1 MTISARTRNDTS
13 SATPLKNSPLLGGKF
28 KDKLRRMIDTGTG
41 RMSAAEFDELDGI
54 LDDLRSRHDETP
66 QWEFCEGMMA
76 ALICCRRVIA
86 PSEYLPVLLDIG
98 SPLGAGVADAAGA
111 AGGAGETEEIGE
123 GSFAD
128 GVQAETFMRLWTQRW
143 NEVAHALDADVERLD
158 DDRAYYPEVM
168 DVCGA
173 LATLPPEDRADV
185 PGEYLPCFGQ
195 IWALGFMFAVE
206 SWPAEWAAPRDKDA
220 GKLLD
225 EALQAIVALTEDDS
239 DPPTLCVFEG
249 GGPPSVSVRRLEA
262 FADAVWAVYG
272 LRELWRNV
280 GPRVETVRRK
290 IKPARNDSCF
300 CGSGKKFKKCHGS

>member
-13 SATPLKNSPLLGGKF
+13 SATALKNSPLLGGKF

-173 LATLPPEDRADV
+173 LATLPPEERADV

-225 EALQAIVALTEDDS
+225 EALQAIVPLLKKI
-239 DPPTLCVFEG
+239 PIRPHCVYLKG
-249 GGPPSVSVRRLEA
+249 AARPASA
-262 FADAVWAVYG
+262 FAG
-272 LRELWRNV
+272 SKRLPMPC
-280 GPRVETVRRK
+280 GPFMVCV
-290 IKPARNDSCF
+290 SC
-300 CGSGKKFKKCHGS
+300 GATLGRAW